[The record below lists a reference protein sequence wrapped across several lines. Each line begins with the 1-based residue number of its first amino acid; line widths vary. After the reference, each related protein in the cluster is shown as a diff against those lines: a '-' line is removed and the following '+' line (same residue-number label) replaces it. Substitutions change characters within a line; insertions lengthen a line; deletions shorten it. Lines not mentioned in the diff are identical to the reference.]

1 MHFDSILLICFYNIV
16 KQVSIVSV
24 SVLVNQPIVCT
35 HTTSANEFGH
45 VVIIIEYVTST
56 TIQTM
61 CTCRLHPVY
70 MRLTSS
76 VHAAYIRCTCGLH
89 PVYMRLTSGVHVAY
103 IRYTC
108 GLHAYCGCLS
118 AIKSMYVSKA
128 TIYIITIKLYKSPI
142 PLILPF
148 MIIS

>member
-24 SVLVNQPIVCT
+24 SVLVNQPNVCT
-35 HTTSANEFGH
+35 HNTSANEFGY
-45 VVIIIEYVTST
+45 VVIIMEYVTST

-61 CTCRLHPVY
+61 CTCGLHPVY

-89 PVYMRLTSGVHVAY
+89 QVYCGLHPVYMRLTSGVHAAY

-118 AIKSMYVSKA
+118 AIKYTSNQQPVCRVMYICTNVQVC
-128 TIYIITIKLYKSPI
+128 
-142 PLILPF
+142 
-148 MIIS
+148 M

>member
-1 MHFDSILLICFYNIV
+1 MCV
-16 KQVSIVSV
+16 
-24 SVLVNQPIVCT
+24 
-35 HTTSANEFGH
+35 HTTHQPMNL
-45 VVIIIEYVTST
+45 VTLSLLWSMLLQPPFRPCVHAAY
-56 TIQTM
+56 IR
-61 CTCRLHPVY
+61 CTCGLHPVY

-89 PVYMRLTSGVHVAY
+89 QVYMRLTSGVHVAY
-103 IRYTC
+103 IRCTC
-108 GLHAYCGCLS
+108 GLHPVYMRLTCVLYIQSTTCVSCNVHLHERS
-118 AIKSMYVSKA
+118 SMYVSKA